1 MACGGWIKL
10 HREITE
16 HWLWDCE
23 FSYAQAWIDLLIKAC
38 HKPSKLMIKG
48 QVINLERGQQ
58 ARSEVTLSRDW
69 KWSRGKV
76 RRFLSQCLK
85 DGMITQETTHL
96 TSIITIC
103 NYDNFQ
109 QNDTTNDTASGT
121 GIDTTNGQLA
131 VHKQEV
137 KNLRSKET
145 DGTSS
150 GDDQKKPA
158 RETFTMMASRYMEL
172 IPEMPSVA
180 MDAQA
185 NGRMT
190 KAVNFYKRFK
200 FTPERWDAYLMAIR
214 QCDWMMN
221 DRPRGDGTVW
231 KRKNFDFLITEKCYL
246 AVREGRYTASAT

>member
-109 QNDTTNDTASGT
+109 QSDTASGT
-121 GIDTTNGQLA
+121 TERTSGDTPSGQLT
-131 VHKQEV
+131 VHKQEI
-137 KNLRSKET
+137 KNLRSEEIKDFSAVADKKKEPPAK
-145 DGTSS
+145 GTRIQP
-150 GDDQKKPA
+150 GW
-158 RETFTMMASRYMEL
+158 
-172 IPEMPSVA
+172 EMPQEWID
-180 MDAQA
+180 DAAERLSIDRGYLQRESERFADYWMAQPGSKGVKLNWQA
-185 NGRMT
+185 TWRNWVRN
-190 KAVNFYKRFK
+190 AVDRNPGLVKQQGAARS
-200 FTPERWDAYLMAIR
+200 
-214 QCDWMMN
+214 
-221 DRPRGDGTVW
+221 RPRAFG
-231 KRKNFDFLITEKCYL
+231 E
-246 AVREGRYTASAT
+246 